1 MTSPRIISLDIETY
15 GAAATNG
22 RGQMLPAQT
31 VFHPARAIATDGVA
45 RQDLVLT
52 CAITI
57 PPVEPAYEG
66 PADFW
71 DLARI
76 AELQPGVTFTLN
88 LTDPTTHPIL
98 LAWLRHAHTIIGM
111 NLPFDILWLRAFSPA
126 IALALNG
133 RHTLIDLS
141 VVNFLHSEL
150 RPERSLKS
158 LGPVLGTHAYN
169 EAATLKDGRRFP
181 SPTSPELHA
190 YNAQDTHNTML
201 AVAHLARRI

>member
-45 RQDLVLT
+45 HQDLVLT

-57 PPVEPAYEG
+57 PASEPAPTG
-66 PADFW
+66 KPGTWTLDS
-71 DLARI
+71 I
-76 AELQPGVTFTLN
+76 GQMQPGVTFTLN
-88 LTDPTTHPIL
+88 LTDPTTHDTL
-98 LAWLRHAHTIIGM
+98 LAWLRHSHTIVGM
-111 NLPFDILWLRAFSPA
+111 NLPFDILWLRAFSPS

-141 VVNFLHSEL
+141 VVNYLHSEL
-150 RPERSLKS
+150 RP
-158 LGPVLGTHAYN
+158 
-169 EAATLKDGRRFP
+169 
-181 SPTSPELHA
+181 
-190 YNAQDTHNTML
+190 
-201 AVAHLARRI
+201 